1 MFGTKS
7 IPFVGKHRHL
17 MMRCKYQNQCID
29 AKRKANLLFR
39 SESRRGMCA
48 KLRTVAAIETT
59 RRDHSVIACSRHVYM
74 DVILSSLP
82 VCGESR
88 IQHRTYYAAVTA
100 VNEYHQQNWV
110 DRSGN

>member
-1 MFGTKS
+1 MQSVKQIFC
-7 IPFVGKHRHL
+7 F
-17 MMRCKYQNQCID
+17 D
-29 AKRKANLLFR
+29 
-39 SESRRGMCA
+39 RRAGEACA
-48 KLRTVAAIETT
+48 QSFALWQQAAIETT